1 MTKEELAL
9 VIIDQ
14 VWKKEYP
21 DARLHLRLQSGL
33 ETACQRPFS
42 SPVYRRQSQYRSGRP
57 V

>member
-1 MTKEELAL
+1 MTKEERTL
-9 VIIDQ
+9 VIIDRL
-14 VWKKEYP
+14 KKE
-21 DARLHLRLQSGL
+21 GL

>member
-9 VIIDQ
+9 VIIDRL
-14 VWKKEYP
+14 KKEYP
-21 DARLHLRLQSGL
+21 DAGCTLDYDH
-33 ETACQRPFS
+33 AFS

>member
-1 MTKEELAL
+1 MTKEELAI
-9 VIIDQ
+9 VIIDRL
-14 VWKKEYP
+14 KKRISRC
-21 DARLHLRLQSGL
+21 RLHLRLQSGL